1 MPRRCER
8 PGCSASAAVAY
19 GFEAERS
26 HVWLEAV
33 TEDAAATVNAGVLCR
48 RHADALRPPRGW
60 FLDDR
65 RELTPRL
72 FRPPTHSVPST
83 KRRRPRR
90 PAGNG
95 GRSRSTRRRSC
106 RSGRSSTCPTR
117 TRPKRSR
124 GRRCSIRPTISGAC
138 SPPAAR
144 CSHGPSGTEHRTSR
158 ADAQSQRSATSSASF
173 AARRSSRSMWLF
185 VRSVSRSM
193 RATTLSWPAASAW
206 APLAS
211 GSGAPATG

>member
-72 FRPPTHSVPST
+72 FRPPDEETPAPKARRERRAKSVDTTEELPFGPFVDVPDPDET
-83 KRRRPRR
+83 EALPWT
-90 PAGNG
+90 PVFDQNDDLG
-95 GRSRSTRRRSC
+95 GLL
-106 RSGRSSTCPTR
+106 
-117 TRPKRSR
+117 
-124 GRRCSIRPTISGAC
+124 
-138 SPPAAR
+138 AAR
-144 CSHGPSGTEHRTSR
+144 GPLLSR
-158 ADAQSQRSATSSASF
+158 AF
-173 AARRSSRSMWLF
+173 GH
-185 VRSVSRSM
+185 
-193 RATTLSWPAASAW
+193 RAPHLT
-206 APLAS
+206 
-211 GSGAPATG
+211 GGA

>member
-48 RHADALRPPRGW
+48 RHADALRPPLGW

-72 FRPPTHSVPST
+72 FRPPDEAAPAPKIRRERRAKSVDTTEELPFG
-83 KRRRPRR
+83 PFVDV
-90 PAGNG
+90 PAVSASD
-95 GRSRSTRRRSC
+95 RTAWSV
-106 RSGRSSTCPTR
+106 SSTLR
-117 TRPKRSR
+117 VR
-124 GRRCSIRPTISGAC
+124 
-138 SPPAAR
+138 AAR
-144 CSHGPSGTEHRTSR
+144 SVVNPVAGSVAAAATDAASSATSR
-158 ADAQSQRSATSSASF
+158 A
-173 AARRSSRSMWLF
+173 SR
-185 VRSVSRSM
+185 
-193 RATTLSWPAASAW
+193 
-206 APLAS
+206 
-211 GSGAPATG
+211 